1 MGIQRNNGYSAT
13 VEAFLVVGE
22 SMIRLAKT
30 GRTTLTFADACEL
43 PPETE
48 GELVVC
54 VDGHRDTRSVVLPD
68 WLSLGQ
74 RVAAY
79 AVTAPF

>member
-1 MGIQRNNGYSAT
+1 MGIQRDNGYSAT
-13 VEAFLVVGE
+13 VQAFLAVGE

-30 GRTTLTFADACEL
+30 GRTTLTFAEACEL
-43 PPETE
+43 PPGTE

-54 VDGHRDTRSVVLPD
+54 VDGHRDTRGVVLLD
-68 WLSLGQ
+68 GLTLGQ